1 MPEDK
6 APVVVNEAWCKGCDI
21 CINYCPKQVLARN
34 AAGKASVVKPE
45 ACILCEN
52 CELLCPDFAITLTRR
67 RAKGSSAT
75 STSVAQKGG
84 GSR

>member
-21 CINYCPKQVLARN
+21 CINYCPKKVLARN
-34 AAGKASVVKPE
+34 AAGKASVVRPE

-67 RAKGSSAT
+67 RLKAAP
-75 STSVAQKGG
+75 VASKGG
-84 GSR
+84 ASR